1 MPVNVAVVLLW
12 RTRAEGK
19 QRHRCL
25 WSLLLSDL
33 WVTLGSSFCLSLVW
47 CLCPSLCLFPR
58 EDCVWQHCMMVSVL
72 KVGCFLSLKIGLVPL
87 HSIWMS
93 LNFTF
98 FHNFK
103 LILDSWMLGWFV
115 NSCPGFLRKSV
126 LPAVLVMLTAF
137 CTMEC
142 EMGANLQK
150 PEIRC
155 SNKNCLVLLDLKEI
169 HREPTCNYFF

>member
-1 MPVNVAVVLLW
+1 M
-12 RTRAEGK
+12 
-19 QRHRCL
+19 
-25 WSLLLSDL
+25 
-33 WVTLGSSFCLSLVW
+33 
-47 CLCPSLCLFPR
+47 
-58 EDCVWQHCMMVSVL
+58 
-72 KVGCFLSLKIGLVPL
+72 
-87 HSIWMS
+87 
-93 LNFTF
+93 
-98 FHNFK
+98 
-103 LILDSWMLGWFV
+103 